1 MKIISRY
8 LLKNFFSPFI
18 VALSIFS
25 LLFLLEQFF
34 EKLEIFLTHHSTFA
48 QILEYL
54 LFRLPYWIVQISS
67 LAILMGLLFSLS
79 KLSANNE
86 IIALKSS
93 GISSYLFLFP
103 LLVAV
108 LFFTIFIFFVNKN
121 LVPRA
126 NAHAYY
132 IRRFKIQKS
141 NPEDKRIQEKFVYI
155 GKERKFFT
163 IDFFDGKTGVIRGVS
178 IDQYDQTFH
187 LSKQIIA
194 KEAHYKDGEWHFYH
208 GLIREF
214 LPGKETFREGK
225 FEEKIFP
232 LDEKIEDFL
241 ITEKKLDEMN
251 NQELKEYIQRLKGQ
265 GIPARKEEISLQL
278 RFAYPFSNLVMFFL
292 ALPFALSRKFGKGGR
307 IRSFAFSLGFAFLY
321 WGLLSLFRALG
332 ENNRLSIFLSAWS
345 ANFIFLFTGLFLFWR
360 RERI

>member
-25 LLFLLEQFF
+25 LLFILERFF
-34 EKLEIFLTHHSTFA
+34 EKLEMFLIYHATFSHV
-48 QILEYL
+48 LEYL
-54 LFRLPYWIVQISS
+54 LFCLPYWIVQISP
-67 LAILMGLLFSLS
+67 LAILVGLLFSLS
-79 KLSANNE
+79 KLSSNNE

-103 LLVAV
+103 IFIAV
-108 LFFTIFIFFVNKN
+108 LFFTIFVFFVNEN
-121 LVPRA
+121 FVPRA

-155 GKERKFFT
+155 GKGKKFFT
-163 IDFFDGKTGVIRGVS
+163 IDFFDGKTGVIRGIN
-178 IDQYDQTFH
+178 IDEYDQTFN
-187 LSKQIIA
+187 LSKQILA
-194 KEAHYKDGEWHFYH
+194 KEVHYKDGQWYFYQ

-214 LPGKETFREGK
+214 LPGKETFREEK
-225 FEEKIFP
+225 FKEKIFP

-241 ITEKKLDEMN
+241 ITEKKVDEMN

-265 GIPARKEEISLQL
+265 GIPARKEEINLQL

-292 ALPFALSRKFGKGGR
+292 ALPFALSQKFGKGGR

-332 ENNRLSIFLSAWS
+332 ENNRLSVFLSAWS
-345 ANFIFLFTGLFLFWR
+345 ANFIFLFTGLFLFWVK
-360 RERI
+360 ERI